1 MSAQTSGRDPR
12 ARGRVLCAVV
22 PRLRALWVALAA
34 AALLALAGCGGSDS
48 KTTLDQAQ
56 QKRFD
61 GSIDDFLASG
71 TTFITDVE
79 RCTRHRARAR
89 CVQTATATLNADAG
103 KTRTTI
109 ADLQRGVSGACGTQL
124 NLAARRVTEALDVL
138 LPIGTAARSSNVRNT
153 KRLTNRVVEK
163 LRPLAGTVRA
173 ERRACKG

>member
-1 MSAQTSGRDPR
+1 M
-12 ARGRVLCAVV
+12 
-22 PRLRALWVALAA
+22 PRLRALWVALAAA

-79 RCTRHRARAR
+79 RCTRRRVRAQ
-89 CVQTATATLNADAG
+89 CVQKATTTLNTDAG

-109 ADLQRGVSGACGTQL
+109 ADLQRGVSGACATQL

-153 KRLTNRVVEK
+153 KRLTNRVVAK
-163 LRPLAGTVRA
+163 LRPLADTVRA
-173 ERRACKG
+173 ERRACKA